1 MRIFKITFLNQGKVY
16 EVFARKVQQGELY
29 GFVEVEDLIFEQSNS
44 LVIDPSSEKLQE
56 EFAGV
61 NRTLIPIHAVIRI
74 DEVEKEGPGKITELD
89 ETSNITPFPTT
100 FFKPGR
106 KRDIRP
112 LSNAFPKEDKPNG
125 LFTRLPGP

>member
-29 GFVEVEDLIFEQSNS
+29 GFVEVEDLIFEQNNS

-100 FFKPGR
+100 FFKPDR
-106 KRDIRP
+106 KP
-112 LSNAFPKEDKPNG
+112 DK
-125 LFTRLPGP
+125 